1 MPGVVLHPQP
11 CVRMEKAHKL
21 KSPQVKPKHRHSL
34 RDGLTAYSALSP
46 ETRLCCL
53 RRLHIIDCKL
63 DASLGVSGPHVL
75 ILVWLARACTG

>member
-34 RDGLTAYSALSP
+34 REG
-46 ETRLCCL
+46 
-53 RRLHIIDCKL
+53 K
-63 DASLGVSGPHVL
+63 
-75 ILVWLARACTG
+75 